1 MFDRQQTIL
10 SAVVQEYTKT
20 AMPVGSDIISEEY
33 IDLSPAT
40 VRAEMN
46 ELEKTGYLYQPH
58 ASAGRIPTDKG
69 FRFFVNEVME
79 DRPLSKKEIKELNLE
94 LLKAKTQLSRLS
106 RTTAKLLSNFT
117 KTFSVAGFLNEGDC
131 CEAGIKEFFNNPEF
145 TEMDQVVQAAEI
157 LDYLDEWMDKIMLQN
172 PENPVQI
179 YIGKENPISKL
190 QDYSMIVSKYSLPDG
205 RQGYIAVVGPKGMQY
220 DRNISFIEHITK
232 LLTG

>member
-1 MFDRQQTIL
+1 MENRQQTIL
-10 SAVVQEYTKT
+10 SAVVQEYTRT

-33 IDLSPAT
+33 IDVSPAT
-40 VRAEMN
+40 VRAEMG

-69 FRFFVNEVME
+69 FRFFVNEIME
-79 DRPLSKKEIKELNLE
+79 DRPLSKKEIKELDLE
-94 LLKAKTQLSRLS
+94 LLKSKTQLNRLS

-117 KTFSVAGFLNEGDC
+117 KTFSVAGILNEENC
-131 CEAGIKEFFNNPEF
+131 YEAGIKEFFNNPEF

-157 LDYLDEWMDKIMLQN
+157 LDYLDEWMDKIMLKDS
-172 PENPVQI
+172 ENPVQI

-190 QDYSMIVSKYSLPDG
+190 QDYSMIVSKYELPDG
-205 RQGYIAVVGPKGMQY
+205 RQGYIAVVGPKGMHY
-220 DRNISFIEHITK
+220 DRNLSLMEHITK